1 MNAEQA
7 LHKFWSSFNLVAY
20 DENTV
25 PDDAQLPYIT
35 YEASKDF
42 FGATL
47 AQSVSLWYYSQSWAA
62 ITEKAEEIAQ
72 DIGKGGRMVAY
83 DGGAF
88 WIKRGQPWAQ
98 RQPDASDDMVR
109 RIVLNIE
116 IEFVEE

>member
-62 ITEKAEEIAQ
+62 ITEKAPPSGWKKIKSAG
-72 DIGKGGRMVAY
+72 DNVAL
-83 DGGAF
+83 
-88 WIKRGQPWAQ
+88 
-98 RQPDASDDMVR
+98 S
-109 RIVLNIE
+109 
-116 IEFVEE
+116 